1 MFLSLLEQNCGAIMV
16 SALFRDLLDLLDPLD
31 SPVVLVLR

>member
-1 MFLSLLEQNCGAIMV
+1 MFLSVVEQNGVAKMV
-16 SALFRDLLDLLDPLD
+16 SVLFRDLLDLLDPLD